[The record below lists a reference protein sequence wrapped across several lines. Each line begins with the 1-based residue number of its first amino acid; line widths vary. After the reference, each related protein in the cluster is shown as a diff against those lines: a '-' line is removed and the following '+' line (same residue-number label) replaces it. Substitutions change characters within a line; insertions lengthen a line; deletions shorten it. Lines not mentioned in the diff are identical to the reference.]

1 LEPAR
6 QKTSADEY
14 GREATPVTAP
24 LSTSLNTPEAAR
36 SPSLDAFRVVA
47 ITCVMLAHGSLLGID
62 SFPGLR
68 YVTIIF
74 GVIGVE
80 LFFVLSGFLI
90 GRQLL
95 NVGEGT
101 QSIPNFWARRWLR
114 TLPNYYLFLI
124 VNWALYVYGLKRP
137 AGEFSLLVF
146 SHNLVTPFNT
156 AFFAESWSLAVEE
169 WFYLIAPLPVFLLML
184 VFSKSRKFAVLGA
197 MIAIIITCTFAR
209 LGAAQIIN
217 SSIDSALRKIVVLRL
232 DALAFGVLLAWLQR
246 YRAPTLAALARGW
259 WRVLGIVLLLAAIA
273 YLATLTEALAFFAA
287 PTDRD
292 RWLAPLLFTLLPISC
307 ALLLAGAQAVPM
319 QGHVWISLQSKW
331 AYSTYLLHFPL
342 LLLILHFW
350 TGPKSVVSVALA
362 FGGWYVAT
370 LAGAAIIYRGFEK
383 PLMDLRMRFAP
394 VQTEYAEP
402 ARHSTKL

>member
-1 LEPAR
+1 MPR
-6 QKTSADEY
+6 
-14 GREATPVTAP
+14 TA
-24 LSTSLNTPEAAR
+24 
-36 SPSLDAFRVVA
+36 SLDAFRVIA
-47 ITCVMLAHGSLLGID
+47 ITCVMFAHGSLLGID
-62 SFPGLR
+62 HFPWLR
-68 YVTIIF
+68 YATIIF

-101 QSIPNFWARRWLR
+101 QSIPNFWARRWFR
-114 TLPNYYLFLI
+114 TLPNYYLFLAL
-124 VNWALYVYGLKRP
+124 NWALYVYVLKRP
-137 AGEFSLLVF
+137 AGEVSLLVF

-169 WFYLIAPLPVFLLML
+169 WFYLLAPLLVFWLTV

-209 LGAAQIIN
+209 LGAAQLIN
-217 SSIDSALRKIVVLRL
+217 ASIDSALRKIVLLRL

-246 YRAPTLAALARGW
+246 YRARTLATLARGR
-259 WRVLGIVLLLAAIA
+259 WRALGAVLMLAAAA
-273 YLATLTEALAFFAA
+273 YLAMLTDALAFFAA
-287 PTDRD
+287 PMDRD
-292 RWLAPLLFTLLPISC
+292 RWLAPLLFTLLPIS
-307 ALLLAGAQAVPM
+307 ATLLLASAQAAPLQARAWVT
-319 QGHVWISLQSKW
+319 LQSKW

-350 TGPKSVVSVALA
+350 TGPKSAASVVLA

-370 LAGAAIIYRGFEK
+370 LIGAAMIYRWFEK

-394 VQTEYAEP
+394 
-402 ARHSTKL
+402 L